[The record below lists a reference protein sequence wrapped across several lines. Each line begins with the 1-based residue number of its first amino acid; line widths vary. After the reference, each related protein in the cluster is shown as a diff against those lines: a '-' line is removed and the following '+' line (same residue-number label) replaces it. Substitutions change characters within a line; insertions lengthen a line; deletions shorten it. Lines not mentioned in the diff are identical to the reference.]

1 MNSLAARWSIASRR
15 RYVDQV
21 RLKFSF
27 ARRSGMR
34 MVMETTSG
42 MVERMT
48 LKRSV
53 SDLLVEVRVVASVGA
68 FEPKLQ
74 LAIVPHASK

>member
-1 MNSLAARWSIASRR
+1 
-15 RYVDQV
+15 
-21 RLKFSF
+21 
-27 ARRSGMR
+27 MR